1 MGRGISVRARELE
14 DGRVVMDV
22 ENQQVARTA
31 AFNPQTK
38 KHEVGKKRVHPPYEV
53 EVPANL
59 FAAASYEAASDG
71 LFAPGLDSTTCNT
84 LYTSF
89 MNWVQEVIQN
99 PDTRSI
105 LLSGVSG
112 ITEEIQKS
120 RRAEVMR
127 QTAERCLADVIPVT
141 RDSMEAQKES
151 YRRML
156 ELMAKT
162 TNQEFDEAQFNNTL
176 WPAMVERQVQD
187 SERRIAEAASNA
199 SDSNGDDTED
209 DEDFQ

>member
-38 KHEVGKKRVHPPYEV
+38 KHEVGQKRVHPPYEV

-71 LFAPGLDSTTCNT
+71 LFAPDLSSDTCYD
-84 LYTSF
+84 LYASF
-89 MNWVQEVIQN
+89 LEWVQGEIEN
-99 PDTRSI
+99 PQVRAVF
-105 LLSGVSG
+105 LSGVEG

-141 RDSMEAQKES
+141 RDSMEAQKDS

-176 WPAMVERQVQD
+176 WPAMVQRQVED
-187 SERRIAEAASNA
+187 SERRIAEAANA
-199 SDSNGDDTED
+199 SEESTGENDS
-209 DEDFQ
+209 